1 MIKKT
6 FVIDRRQFKQ
16 DYVGYLDRYRKH
28 LYTLFLAKYS
38 YTTYLGDYD
47 DSDPAWSPDGK
58 HIAFVSNRTEDP
70 DANSNTDIWV
80 VDANNPNKDKKL
92 CNHKPM

>member
-1 MIKKT
+1 
-6 FVIDRRQFKQ
+6 
-16 DYVGYLDRYRKH
+16 
-28 LYTLFLAKYS
+28 LYTLVPGDSIPTQL
-38 YTTYLGDYD
+38 TWGDYD

-92 CNHKPM
+92 TQVTTNPVTILLLGVQMENILPM

>member
-1 MIKKT
+1 MIAILQT
-6 FVIDRRQFKQ
+6 
-16 DYVGYLDRYRKH
+16 
-28 LYTLFLAKYS
+28 
-38 YTTYLGDYD
+38 
-47 DSDPAWSPDGK
+47 DGK

-92 CNHKPM
+92 TQNHKPE

>member
-1 MIKKT
+1 MMIA
-6 FVIDRRQFKQ
+6 ILP
-16 DYVGYLDRYRKH
+16 G
-28 LYTLFLAKYS
+28 A
-38 YTTYLGDYD
+38 
-47 DSDPAWSPDGK
+47 DGK

-92 CNHKPM
+92 TQVTTNPNSDNSPSWSRWKTYCPCNYNGWYDSLVRHAAFSDCSFNGW

>member
-1 MIKKT
+1 MMIA
-6 FVIDRRQFKQ
+6 I
-16 DYVGYLDRYRKH
+16 L
-28 LYTLFLAKYS
+28 
-38 YTTYLGDYD
+38 
-47 DSDPAWSPDGK
+47 WSPDGK

-92 CNHKPM
+92 TQVTTNPNSDNLLLGVQMENILPM

>member
-1 MIKKT
+1 MIKKQNL
-6 FVIDRRQFKQ
+6 VIDRRQFKQ

-28 LYTLFLAKYS
+28 LYTLVPGDSIPTQL
-38 YTTYLGDYD
+38 TWGDYD
-47 DSDPAWSPDGK
+47 DSDPVEPDGK

-80 VDANNPNKDKKL
+80 VDANNPNKDK
-92 CNHKPM
+92 N

>member
-1 MIKKT
+1 MISKT

-28 LYTLFLAKYS
+28 LYTLVPGDSIPQL
-38 YTTYLGDYD
+38 TWGDYD
-47 DSDPAWSPDGK
+47 DSDPAWSLMEN
-58 HIAFVSNRTEDP
+58 ILFVSNRTEDP

-80 VDANNPNKDKKL
+80 DANNPK
-92 CNHKPM
+92 